1 MTELISRLYGV
12 VVPIDSKNFEKTP
25 RNTLCY
31 KDSLNNI
38 HQHKFVS
45 LQGMEILGTASEKE
59 ITFDCE
65 PFVTSIKV
73 CYPSSEGVTRK
84 VFFDYQKKRH
94 DFLKMEN
101 SFLSLIK
108 SKGIELKPNEK
119 LLVLWNK
126 TN

>member
-1 MTELISRLYGV
+1 MTELVPRLYGV

-59 ITFDCE
+59 ITFDCK
-65 PFVTSIKV
+65 PFILSDGDNMFKHYENTF
-73 CYPSSEGVTRK
+73 GW
-84 VFFDYQKKRH
+84 FFRPNH
-94 DFLKMEN
+94 
-101 SFLSLIK
+101 SFMSLIK
-108 SKGIELKPNEK
+108 SKGIVLKPNEK
-119 LLVLWNK
+119 LLLTHK
-126 TN
+126 K